1 MSGTY
6 SLRLVVVSNLTT
18 TNSRNILYLFV
29 TANQVLLLTTYL
41 IRNALAIRPLAAGIA
56 AVDRIRPLGGEDF
69 SAAFADS
76 ILPFSNRRCF
86 KSF

>member
-1 MSGTY
+1 MSGAY
-6 SLRLVVVSNLTT
+6 SVFPLQIVVVVHLPT

-56 AVDRIRPLGGEDF
+56 AVDRI
-69 SAAFADS
+69 
-76 ILPFSNRRCF
+76 
-86 KSF
+86 